1 MKGFSI
7 SRNPRRLGLKAFS
20 LLLVLALL
28 TASLPVVALAAP
40 SAATCARNYT
50 VQSGDTLSKISVTY
64 DVSIAELATA
74 NNLKEPYT
82 LYIGQQLCIPGSTTT
97 TTTTSSSSSSSSS
110 EKLTITLENDKIV
123 VKVSGLTKN
132 SAFVIKGMKYD
143 RGDTSW
149 IKFGNLK
156 TDKKGNGSVTL
167 KLPKHLR
174 EGSYLVF
181 CVKNLLND
189 KVECQRIRK

>member
-7 SRNPRRLGLKAFS
+7 SRISRRLGLKAFS

-28 TASLPVVALAAP
+28 AVSLPAVALAAP
-40 SAATCARNYT
+40 AAATCARNYT
-50 VQSGDTLSKISVTY
+50 VRSGDTLSKISVTY
-64 DVSIAELATA
+64 DVSIAELASA

-97 TTTTSSSSSSSSS
+97 TATTSSTSTSSSS
-110 EKLTITLENDKIV
+110 EKLTITLENNKII

-132 SAFVIKGMKYD
+132 SSFVIKGMKYD
-143 RGDTSW
+143 RGDSSW
-149 IKFGNLK
+149 IKFGKLK

-167 KLPKHLR
+167 KLPKHLL

-181 CVKNLLND
+181 CVKNILND
-189 KVECQRIRK
+189 KVECQRIRQ